1 MKIMNR
7 YMFMFAKE
15 TQEPMQQKYGLL
27 KIGDCIL
34 ANNNSQI
41 PQQDLRKIYRAI
53 RYNFFLITA
62 KWKER
67 FDISEIKFYC

>member
-7 YMFMFAKE
+7 YMFMLAKE

-41 PQQDLRKIYRAI
+41 PQQDLRKIYKAI
-53 RYNFFLITA
+53 QYNFFLITA

-67 FDISEIKFYC
+67 FDVDEIKFYC

>member
-15 TQEPMQQKYGLL
+15 AQEPIQQKYGLL

-34 ANNNSQI
+34 ANNNSKI
-41 PQQDLRKIYRAI
+41 PQQDLRKIYKAI
-53 RYNFFLITA
+53 QYNFFLITA

-67 FDISEIKFYC
+67 FDVDKIKFYC

>member
-1 MKIMNR
+1 MKIMNL

-15 TQEPMQQKYGLL
+15 TQEQIQQKYGLL

-41 PQQDLRKIYRAI
+41 PQQDLRKIYKAI
-53 RYNFFLITA
+53 QYNFFLITT

-67 FDISEIKFYC
+67 FNVSEIKFYC